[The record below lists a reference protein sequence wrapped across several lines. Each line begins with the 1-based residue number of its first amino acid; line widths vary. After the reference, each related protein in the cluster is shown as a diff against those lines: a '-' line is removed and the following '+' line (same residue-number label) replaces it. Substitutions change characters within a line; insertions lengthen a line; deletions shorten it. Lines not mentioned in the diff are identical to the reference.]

1 MIRNLFAAALLAAL
15 CAGLI
20 TAGLQ
25 HFRVTPL
32 ILHAEEFEGG
42 GHSHG
47 DETVAAADHEHA
59 AGTPEH
65 SHDVAAATTA
75 TDTAA
80 PVAAE
85 AAEPEEWAP
94 QDGFERTAYTT
105 LATVLAAAGFA
116 LVIGAVS
123 MFAGVPIT
131 FANGFLWGIAGFLTF
146 SLAPAYGLAPELP
159 GMPAADLVAR
169 QIWWTGTAL
178 ATGAACLLLA
188 KTRAGWAFAVAI
200 ALVAIPHIIG
210 APAAPDEPSGVPAH
224 LATEFAA
231 ITLGTSLVFWLV
243 LGTVFGKLND
253 VFATRSAAV
262 PAGAAA

>member
-1 MIRNLFAAALLAAL
+1 MIRNLFAAAILAAL
-15 CAGLI
+15 CAGLV
-20 TAGLQ
+20 TAALQ

-32 ILHAEEFEGG
+32 ILHAETFEGEG

-47 DETVAAADHEHA
+47 AEAHSHA

-65 SHDVAAATTA
+65 SHDA
-75 TDTAA
+75 
-80 PVAAE
+80 
-85 AAEPEEWAP
+85 EEWTP

-116 LVIGAVS
+116 LLIGAVS
-123 MFAGVPIT
+123 MFAGLPIT
-131 FANGFLWGIAGFLTF
+131 FANGFLWGIAGFITF

-159 GMPAADLVAR
+159 GMPAADLAAR
-169 QIWWTGTAL
+169 QVWWVGTAL

-188 KTRAGWAFAVAI
+188 RTRAGWAFAVAI
-200 ALVAIPHIIG
+200 ALVVIPHIIG
-210 APAAPDEPSGVPAH
+210 APAAPDEPSAVPAH

-253 VFATRSAAV
+253 VFAARSATI
-262 PAGAAA
+262 PAGATA

>member
-15 CAGLI
+15 CAGLV
-20 TAGLQ
+20 TAAIQ

-32 ILHAEEFEGG
+32 ILHAETFEGEG

-47 DETVAAADHEHA
+47 EQAVVADHEHA
-59 AGTPEH
+59 EGTPEH
-65 SHDVAAATTA
+65 SHDAVAAT
-75 TDTAA
+75 
-80 PVAAE
+80 V
-85 AAEPEEWAP
+85 AEPEEWAP

-123 MFAGVPIT
+123 MFANIPIT
-131 FANGFLWGIAGFLTF
+131 FASGFLWGMAGFLTF

-169 QIWWTGTAL
+169 QLWWVGTAL
-178 ATGAACLLLA
+178 ATGGAILLLA
-188 KTRAGWAFAVAI
+188 KTRANWAFAVAV
-200 ALVAIPHIIG
+200 ALVFAPHIIG
-210 APAAPDEPSGVPAH
+210 APAAPDEASAVPAH

-231 ITLGTSLVFWLV
+231 ITLGTSFVFWLL
-243 LGTVFGKLND
+243 LGSLFGKFSD
-253 VFATRSAAV
+253 VFATRSAAL
-262 PAGAAA
+262 PNGAHA

>member
-15 CAGLI
+15 AAGLL
-20 TAGLQ
+20 TAAIQ

-32 ILHAEEFEGG
+32 ILHAETFEG

-47 DETVAAADHEHA
+47 AEAAVADHEHD
-59 AGTPEH
+59 AGTPAH
-65 SHDVAAATTA
+65 SHDATATTA
-75 TDTAA
+75 
-80 PVAAE
+80 
-85 AAEPEEWAP
+85 AEPEWAP

-123 MFAGVPIT
+123 MFANVPIS

-169 QIWWTGTAL
+169 QVWWTATAL

-188 KTRAGWAFAVAI
+188 KTRASWAFAVAI
-200 ALVAIPHIIG
+200 ALVVAPHIIG
-210 APAAPDEPSGVPAH
+210 APTAPDEPSAVPAH

-231 ITLGTSLVFWLV
+231 VKLGTSLVFWLV
-243 LGTVFGKLND
+243 LGTVFGRLND
-253 VFATRSAAV
+253 IFATRSAAV
-262 PAGAAA
+262 PTGAVA

>member
-20 TAGLQ
+20 TAAIQ

-32 ILHAEEFEGG
+32 ILHAETFEGEG

-47 DETVAAADHEHA
+47 TEAVADHEHA

-65 SHDVAAATTA
+65 SHDAVATT
-75 TDTAA
+75 
-80 PVAAE
+80 E
-85 AAEPEEWAP
+85 AGPEEWAP

-116 LVIGAVS
+116 LVMGAVS

-131 FANGFLWGIAGFLTF
+131 FANGFLWGMAGFVTF

-159 GMPAADLVAR
+159 GMPAANLGAR
-169 QIWWTGTAL
+169 QVWWVGTAL

-210 APAAPDEPSGVPAH
+210 APAAPEEPSAVPAH

-253 VFATRSAAV
+253 VFATRNVAT

>member
-32 ILHAEEFEGG
+32 ILHAETFEGEG

-47 DETVAAADHEHA
+47 AEAHEHA
-59 AGTPEH
+59 EGTPEH
-65 SHDVAAATTA
+65 SHDAVAAT
-75 TDTAA
+75 
-80 PVAAE
+80 E
-85 AAEPEEWAP
+85 AEPEEWAP
-94 QDGFERTAYTT
+94 ADGFERTAYTT

-123 MFAGVPIT
+123 MFAGLPIT

-159 GMPAADLVAR
+159 GMPAADLGAR
-169 QIWWTGTAL
+169 QVWWVGTAL

-210 APAAPDEPSGVPAH
+210 APAAPDEPSAVPAH

-253 VFATRSAAV
+253 VFAARTATL

>member
-32 ILHAEEFEGG
+32 ILHAETFEGEG

-47 DETVAAADHEHA
+47 AEAHEHA
-59 AGTPEH
+59 EGTPEH
-65 SHDVAAATTA
+65 SHDAVAS
-75 TDTAA
+75 TAA
-80 PVAAE
+80 E
-85 AAEPEEWAP
+85 SEEWAP
-94 QDGFERTAYTT
+94 ADGFERTAYTT

-123 MFAGVPIT
+123 MFAGLPIT

-159 GMPAADLVAR
+159 GMPAADLAAR
-169 QIWWTGTAL
+169 QVWWVGTAL

-200 ALVAIPHIIG
+200 ALVVIPHIIG
-210 APAAPDEPSGVPAH
+210 APAAPDEPSAVPAH

-231 ITLGTSLVFWLV
+231 ITLGTSLVFWLI

-253 VFATRSAAV
+253 VFASRSATI

>member
-20 TAGLQ
+20 TAAIQ

-32 ILHAEEFEGG
+32 ILHAETFEGEG

-47 DETVAAADHEHA
+47 AEAVAADHDHA

-65 SHDVAAATTA
+65 EHDAVAAT
-75 TDTAA
+75 
-80 PVAAE
+80 E
-85 AAEPEEWAP
+85 AEPEEWAP
-94 QDGFERTAYTT
+94 ADGFERTAYTT

-123 MFAGVPIT
+123 MFAGLPIT
-131 FANGFLWGIAGFLTF
+131 FANGFLWGIAGFVTF

-159 GMPAADLVAR
+159 GMPAADLFAR
-169 QIWWTGTAL
+169 QVWWVGTAL

-188 KTRAGWAFAVAI
+188 RTRAGWAFAVAI

-210 APAAPDEPSGVPAH
+210 APAAPDKPSAVPAH

-231 ITLGTSLVFWLV
+231 ITLGTSLVFWLI
-243 LGTVFGKLND
+243 LGTIFGKLND
-253 VFATRSAAV
+253 VFAGRSATI
-262 PAGAAA
+262 PAGATA

>member
-15 CAGLI
+15 GAGLI

-32 ILHAEEFEGG
+32 ILHAETFEGEG

-47 DETVAAADHEHA
+47 AEAVVPAHEHPE
-59 AGTPEH
+59 GTPAH
-65 SHDVAAATTA
+65 SHDDAVATNVAA
-75 TDTAA
+75 
-80 PVAAE
+80 
-85 AAEPEEWAP
+85 PEEWAP
-94 QDGFERTAYTT
+94 QDGFERTAYTV

-123 MFAGVPIT
+123 MFANIPIT
-131 FANGFLWGIAGFLTF
+131 FANGLLWGMAGFVTF
-146 SLAPAYGLAPELP
+146 TLAPAYGLPPELP

-169 QIWWTGTAL
+169 QVWWTGTAL

-188 KTRAGWAFAVAI
+188 KTRAGWAFAVAT
-200 ALVAIPHIIG
+200 ALIVAPHIIG
-210 APAAPDEPSGVPAH
+210 APVAPDEASAVPAH

-231 ITLGTSLVFWLV
+231 VTLGTALVFWLL
-243 LGTVFGKLND
+243 LGTLFGKLND
-253 VFATRSAAV
+253 TFAARQATVPTGAV
-262 PAGAAA
+262 A

>member
-15 CAGLI
+15 CAGLV
-20 TAGLQ
+20 TAALQ
-25 HFRVTPL
+25 HFRVAPL
-32 ILHAEEFEGG
+32 ILHAETFEGEG

-47 DETVAAADHEHA
+47 EAAVVADHEHA

-65 SHDVAAATTA
+65 SHDAVAATA
-75 TDTAA
+75 
-80 PVAAE
+80 V
-85 AAEPEEWAP
+85 EPEEWAP

-116 LVIGAVS
+116 LLIGAVS
-123 MFAGVPIT
+123 MFANIPIT
-131 FANGFLWGIAGFLTF
+131 FANGVLWGMAGFVTF

-159 GMPAADLVAR
+159 GMPAADLTAR
-169 QIWWTGTAL
+169 QIWWVGTAI

-188 KTRAGWAFAVAI
+188 KTRASWAFAVAI
-200 ALVAIPHIIG
+200 ALVVAPHIVG
-210 APAAPDEPSGVPAH
+210 APVAPDEPSAVPAH

-243 LGTVFGKLND
+243 LGSVFGKLND
-253 VFATRSAAV
+253 VFATRSAAI

>member
-15 CAGLI
+15 GAGLL
-20 TAGLQ
+20 TAAIQ

-32 ILHAEEFEGG
+32 ILHAETFEGEG

-47 DETVAAADHEHA
+47 TEAVAAEHEHA
-59 AGTPEH
+59 EGTPAH
-65 SHDVAAATTA
+65 THDDAVATT
-75 TDTAA
+75 
-80 PVAAE
+80 V
-85 AAEPEEWAP
+85 AEPEEWAP
-94 QDGFERTAYTT
+94 QDGFERTAYTV

-116 LVIGAVS
+116 LVIGAIS
-123 MFAGVPIT
+123 MFANVPIT

-188 KTRAGWAFAVAI
+188 KTRAGWALAVAI
-200 ALVAIPHIIG
+200 ALVAAPHIIG
-210 APAAPDEPSGVPAH
+210 APVAPDEPSAVPAH

-231 ITLGTSLVFWLV
+231 VTLGTSLVFWLV
-243 LGTVFGKLND
+243 LGALFGKLND
-253 VFATRSAAV
+253 VFAIRSATIPTGAV
-262 PAGAAA
+262 A

>member
-1 MIRNLFAAALLAAL
+1 MIRNLFAAALIAALAA
-15 CAGLI
+15 GLL
-20 TAGLQ
+20 TAAIQ

-32 ILHAEEFEGG
+32 ILHAETFEGEG

-47 DETVAAADHEHA
+47 TEAAVAEHEHA
-59 AGTPEH
+59 EGTAEH
-65 SHDVAAATTA
+65 SHEAVAAT
-75 TDTAA
+75 
-80 PVAAE
+80 

-123 MFAGVPIT
+123 MFAGIPIS
-131 FANGFLWGIAGFLTF
+131 FANGFIWGIAGFIAF

-159 GMPAADLVAR
+159 GMPAADVFPR
-169 QIWWTGTAL
+169 QLWWAGTAI
-178 ATGAACLLLA
+178 ATGGAILLLA

-200 ALVAIPHIIG
+200 ALVVVPHIIG
-210 APAAPDEPSGVPAH
+210 APVAPDEPSAVPAH

-231 ITLGTSLVFWLV
+231 VTLGTSLVFWLV
-243 LGTVFGKLND
+243 LGTLFGKLND
-253 VFATRSAAV
+253 VFAARSAVIPTGAV
-262 PAGAAA
+262 A

>member
-1 MIRNLFAAALLAAL
+1 MIRNLFAAALIAALAA
-15 CAGLI
+15 GLL
-20 TAGLQ
+20 TAAIQ

-32 ILHAEEFEGG
+32 ILHAETFEGEG

-47 DETVAAADHEHA
+47 TEAAVAEHEHA
-59 AGTPEH
+59 EGTAEH
-65 SHDVAAATTA
+65 SHEAVAAT
-75 TDTAA
+75 
-80 PVAAE
+80 

-123 MFAGVPIT
+123 MFAGIPIS
-131 FANGFLWGIAGFLTF
+131 FANGFIWGIAGFIAF

-159 GMPAADLVAR
+159 GMPAADVFPR
-169 QIWWTGTAL
+169 QLWWAGTAI
-178 ATGAACLLLA
+178 ATGGAILLLA

-200 ALVAIPHIIG
+200 ALVVVPHIIG
-210 APAAPDEPSGVPAH
+210 APAAPDEPSAVPAH

-231 ITLGTSLVFWLV
+231 VTLGTSLVFWLV
-243 LGTVFGKLND
+243 LGTLFGKLND
-253 VFATRSAAV
+253 VFAARSAVIPTGAV
-262 PAGAAA
+262 A

>member
-15 CAGLI
+15 AAGLL
-20 TAGLQ
+20 TAAIQ

-32 ILHAEEFEGG
+32 ILHAETFEGAG

-47 DETVAAADHEHA
+47 TEAVAAEHEHA
-59 AGTPEH
+59 EGTPAH
-65 SHDVAAATTA
+65 THDDALAAT
-75 TDTAA
+75 
-80 PVAAE
+80 

-116 LVIGAVS
+116 LVIGAIS
-123 MFAGVPIT
+123 MFSNIPIS
-131 FANGFLWGIAGFLTF
+131 FANGVLWGLAGFVTF

-159 GMPAADLVAR
+159 GMPAADLAAR
-169 QIWWTGTAL
+169 QVWWTGTAL

-188 KTRAGWAFAVAI
+188 KTRASWAFAVAI
-200 ALVAIPHIIG
+200 ALVVAPHIIG
-210 APAAPDEPSGVPAH
+210 APVAPDEPSAVPAH

-231 ITLGTSLVFWLV
+231 VTLGTSLAFWLV

-253 VFATRSAAV
+253 AFAVRKAAV
-262 PAGAAA
+262 PTGAVA

>member
-32 ILHAEEFEGG
+32 ILHAEVFEGG
-42 GHSHG
+42 GG
-47 DETVAAADHEHA
+47 HEHA
-59 AGTPEH
+59 EGAAEH
-65 SHDVAAATTA
+65 SHDDAAAATT

-85 AAEPEEWAP
+85 AVEVEEWAP

-105 LATVLAAAGFA
+105 LATVFAAAGFA
-116 LVIGAVS
+116 LVIGAIS
-123 MFAGVPIT
+123 MFSGVPIN
-131 FANGFLWGIAGFLTF
+131 FANGFLWGIAGFVTF

-169 QIWWTGTAL
+169 QVWWTGTAL

-188 KTRAGWAFAVAI
+188 KTRASWAIAVAI
-200 ALVAIPHIIG
+200 ALVAAPHIIG
-210 APAAPDEPSGVPAH
+210 APVAPDEPSGVPAH

-231 ITLGTSLVFWLV
+231 VTLGTSLVFWLA
-243 LGTVFGKLND
+243 LGSVFGKLND
-253 VFATRSAAV
+253 VFATRSATI

>member
-32 ILHAEEFEGG
+32 ILHAETFEGEG

-47 DETVAAADHEHA
+47 EAAVAADHEHA

-65 SHDVAAATTA
+65 SHDAVAA
-75 TDTAA
+75 TAA
-80 PVAAE
+80 EPVAAE
-85 AAEPEEWAP
+85 AVEVEEWAP

-123 MFAGVPIT
+123 MFAGVPIS

-169 QIWWTGTAL
+169 QVWWVGTAL

-200 ALVAIPHIIG
+200 ALVVIPHIIG
-210 APAAPDEPSGVPAH
+210 APVAPDEPSGVPAH

-253 VFATRSAAV
+253 VFATRTAAI
-262 PAGAAA
+262 PAGAVA

>member
-15 CAGLI
+15 AAGLL
-20 TAGLQ
+20 TAAIQ

-32 ILHAEEFEGG
+32 ILHAETFEGAG

-47 DETVAAADHEHA
+47 TEAVAAEHEHA
-59 AGTPEH
+59 EGTPAH
-65 SHDVAAATTA
+65 THDDALAAT
-75 TDTAA
+75 
-80 PVAAE
+80 

-94 QDGFERTAYTT
+94 KDGFERTAYTA

-116 LVIGAVS
+116 LVIGAIS
-123 MFAGVPIT
+123 MFSNIPIS
-131 FANGFLWGIAGFLTF
+131 FANGVLWGLAGFVTF

-159 GMPAADLVAR
+159 GMPAADLAAR
-169 QIWWTGTAL
+169 QVWWTGTAL

-188 KTRAGWAFAVAI
+188 KTRASWAFAVAI
-200 ALVAIPHIIG
+200 ALVVAPHIIG
-210 APAAPDEPSGVPAH
+210 APVAPDEPSAVPAH

-231 ITLGTSLVFWLV
+231 VTLGTSLAFWLV

-253 VFATRSAAV
+253 AFAVRKAAV
-262 PAGAAA
+262 PTGAIA

>member
-15 CAGLI
+15 CAGLV
-20 TAGLQ
+20 TAAIQ
-25 HFRVTPL
+25 HFRVTPI
-32 ILHAEEFEGG
+32 ILHAETFEGEG

-47 DETVAAADHEHA
+47 EAAVVAAHEHPE
-59 AGTPEH
+59 GTPEH
-65 SHDVAAATTA
+65 SHDVVATTQ
-75 TDTAA
+75 
-80 PVAAE
+80 
-85 AAEPEEWAP
+85 AEPEWAP

-123 MFAGVPIT
+123 MFAGIPIT
-131 FANGFLWGIAGFLTF
+131 FANGFLWGMAGFITF

-159 GMPAADLVAR
+159 GMPAGDLGAR

-188 KTRAGWAFAVAI
+188 KTRASWAFAVAI
-200 ALVAIPHIIG
+200 ALVVAPHIIG
-210 APAAPDEPSGVPAH
+210 APAAPDEPSAVPAH

-231 ITLGTSLVFWLV
+231 ITLGTALVFWLV

-253 VFATRSAAV
+253 VLAARSAAV
-262 PAGAAA
+262 PAGAHA

>member
-15 CAGLI
+15 CAGLV
-20 TAGLQ
+20 TATLQ

-32 ILHAEEFEGG
+32 ILHAETFEGEG

-47 DETVAAADHEHA
+47 EAAAVAADHEHA

-65 SHDVAAATTA
+65 SHDAVAAI
-75 TDTAA
+75 
-80 PVAAE
+80 

-116 LVIGAVS
+116 LLIGAIS
-123 MFAGVPIT
+123 MFAGIPIT
-131 FANGFLWGIAGFLTF
+131 FANGVLWGVAGFAAF

-159 GMPAADLVAR
+159 GMPAADLAAR
-169 QIWWTGTAL
+169 QVWWTATAL

-188 KTRAGWAFAVAI
+188 KTRASWAFAVAI
-200 ALVAIPHIIG
+200 ALVAAPHIIG
-210 APAAPDEPSGVPAH
+210 APAAPDGPSGVPAH

-231 ITLGTSLVFWLV
+231 ITLGTSAVFWLV
-243 LGTVFGKLND
+243 LGTVFGRLSD
-253 VFATRSAAV
+253 YFATRTAATI
-262 PAGAAA
+262 AGAHA

>member
-15 CAGLI
+15 AAGLL
-20 TAGLQ
+20 TAAIQ

-32 ILHAEEFEGG
+32 IMHAETFEGEG

-47 DETVAAADHEHA
+47 AEAVEHFDA
-59 AGTPEH
+59 PGTPEH
-65 SHDVAAATTA
+65 SHDAVAAT
-75 TDTAA
+75 
-80 PVAAE
+80 

-94 QDGFERTAYTT
+94 ADGFERTAYTT

-123 MFAGVPIT
+123 MFSGIPIT
-131 FANGFLWGIAGFLTF
+131 FANGFLWGVAGFLAF

-159 GMPAADLVAR
+159 GMPAAEVFPR
-169 QIWWTGTAL
+169 QIWWVGTAI

-188 KTRAGWAFAVAI
+188 KTRASWAIAVAV
-200 ALVAIPHIIG
+200 ALVVAPQIVG
-210 APAAPDEPSGVPAH
+210 APVAPDEPSGVPAH

-231 ITLGTSLVFWLV
+231 ITLGTSFVFWLV

-253 VFATRSAAV
+253 VFARNRVAV
-262 PAGAAA
+262 PAGATA